1 MAAQGRDIKLAR
13 SRVEGYRNFATKLW
27 NACRFAE
34 INECGTVAGFD
45 PAAVT
50 LTLNRWIVGEAA
62 KAADEVTAAIAA
74 YRFNDAA
81 AAVYRFVWSVFC
93 DWYLELAKPVLQG
106 GEGGADRDETRA
118 TVAWARDLIL
128 ALLHPFMPFVT
139 EELWAVTAPAEGRA
153 ALLALSPWPAPR
165 GLENPAAEAEI
176 GWLVDLVSAIR
187 SVRTET
193 NVPAAAQ
200 IPLLLVGA
208 SAATR
213 ERAGRYD
220 ETIRR
225 LARLAT
231 IGFAD
236 QAPAG
241 AVQMV
246 VRGEVAALPIAEVV
260 DLAAERARLAREIE
274 RIGADIDKI
283 DRKLGN
289 ADFVARAP
297 EEVVEEQQ
305 ERREEAAARRL
316 KLEEALARLSV
327 ASA

>member
-1 MAAQGRDIKLAR
+1 
-13 SRVEGYRNFATKLW
+13 
-27 NACRFAE
+27 
-34 INECGTVAGFD
+34 
-45 PAAVT
+45 
-50 LTLNRWIVGEAA
+50 
-62 KAADEVTAAIAA
+62 
-74 YRFNDAA
+74 
-81 AAVYRFVWSVFC
+81 
-93 DWYLELAKPVLQG
+93 
-106 GEGGADRDETRA
+106 
-118 TVAWARDLIL
+118 
-128 ALLHPFMPFVT
+128 
-139 EELWAVTAPAEGRA
+139 
-153 ALLALSPWPAPR
+153 LLALSPWPEPR
-165 GLENPAAEAEI
+165 GLENAAAEAEI